1 MKSSCLHC
9 LDQERIQ
16 DLNLPQL
23 ACLLPVAAAVAVVVV
38 VAAAVFAAV
47 VNLAAE

>member
-1 MKSSCLHC
+1 

-23 ACLLPVAAAVAVVVV
+23 ACLLPVAAAVAVVVA
-38 VAAAVFAAV
+38 AAAVFAAV
-47 VNLAAE
+47 VNLAAEWWVM